1 VKLGTTTKVLLLLVL
16 LVVVYFF
23 AIAPRQS
30 FGSSVKSDVA
40 VVDENGHPITGSV
53 SVSSVASQFTPISII
68 FMPQGGTPITVDNSW
83 IDIGRNLMIKNTVT
97 ITKNDPQ
104 NKLAIGIFKWHWDS
118 ITMDGR
124 DIKEYF
130 TRYQRTGPD
139 ASITLIGTETTFS
152 IIELSGTDWHQWGTP
167 VSLDYDGITAFLN
180 LKAFQN
186 MASGTTS
193 TVVITFTISL
203 VGGRSADF
211 TDITSQI
218 QPFSTTQSIVL
229 KVTKT

>member
-1 VKLGTTTKVLLLLVL
+1 MKLNTTTKVLLLFAL

-23 AIAPRQS
+23 VIAPRQS
-30 FGSSVKSDVA
+30 FGSSVKSDVV

-68 FMPQGGTPITVDNSW
+68 FTPQGGTPITVDDSW
-83 IDIGRNLMIKNTVT
+83 ISIGRNLMIKNTVT

-104 NKLAIGIFKWHWDS
+104 NKLAIGIFKWRWDS

-130 TRYQRTGPD
+130 TRYQGAGPD
-139 ASITLIGTETTFS
+139 ASNSLIGTETQFY
-152 IIELSGTDWHQWGTP
+152 ILDIPGTDWHQWGIP

-186 MASGTTS
+186 MASGASS

-203 VGGRSADF
+203 VGGRDANSV
-211 TDITSQI
+211 DITSQI